1 MVIPPEESHVFRVCP
16 GFTHFHSPYGDYYG
30 FVIYFS
36 SMSLAVQG
44 GSYSHYEIIL
54 FQKRVTEK
62 R

>member
-1 MVIPPEESHVFRVCP
+1 MVIPPNKPLTLRVYLS
-16 GFTHFHSPYGDYYG
+16 FTHFHSPYGDYYG

-44 GSYSHYEIIL
+44 GSYSHYEINL
-54 FQKRVTEK
+54 FQKRITEK

>member
-1 MVIPPEESHVFRVCP
+1 MVIPPEESHVFRVCL

-44 GSYSHYEIIL
+44 GSYSHYEINL
-54 FQKRVTEK
+54 F
-62 R
+62 